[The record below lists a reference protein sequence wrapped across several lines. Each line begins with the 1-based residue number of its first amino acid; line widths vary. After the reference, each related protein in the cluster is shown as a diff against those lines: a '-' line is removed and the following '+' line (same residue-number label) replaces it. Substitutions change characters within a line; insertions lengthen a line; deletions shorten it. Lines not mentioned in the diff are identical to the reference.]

1 MSGLATYNQG
11 MQRVSADVGYAILQ
25 AYVQGYLTN
34 TNVTSATTA
43 QDLIDA
49 VNAAVVSPGGES
61 NAQRT
66 SITRAIAVGK
76 ALGDL
81 SDARVAAATSANDLA
96 ITYTWASLD
105 SNASVTGHLGVN
117 LLP

>member
-1 MSGLATYNQG
+1 MSGLSTYPKSE
-11 MQRVSADVGYAILQ
+11 QRVSADVGYAILQ

-34 TNVTSATTA
+34 ANVTSATTA

-61 NAQRT
+61 FSQRN
-66 SITRAIAVGK
+66 SIARAIAVGK

-96 ITYTWASLD
+96 VTYTWVSND
-105 SNASVTGHLGVN
+105 PNASTTGHLGVN